1 MNPEYDFGS
10 GCTNPDTFPV
20 EKLAAAAAAGIRE
33 VGVDFTRY
41 PGDLGHLGMREML
54 ARRESEREGVQVDPD
69 HMVLTNGSMQGVTLT
84 AEAFLVDGEEN
95 VIITEELTY
104 SGTIGAYRRLGVR
117 MAGVHVDEQG
127 MCIDHLEETLKDLQ
141 RAGTTP
147 RFIYT
152 LPTYQ
157 NPTGSVMP
165 RSRRLQ
171 LLDVA
176 HRFGVPIVEDNC
188 YADVHFEGAKEPAL
202 YALDDTDHPHI
213 YLCSLSK
220 ILGPGVRLGYVYAR
234 QPMLQ
239 KVLDRR
245 YDGGNSLLTASVLA
259 SFFGDGLWDHVEQ
272 MNGPLK
278 QKRDAVFAGLEQN
291 VKDICTWS
299 HPVGGLFI
307 WVHLPHDI
315 DHSRLRQLADAARVR
330 YAAGSAFHIDGLAL
344 PNLRLAFGYP
354 PLEAIH
360 EGVPILADCIRQA
373 CGASDRGER
382 TAAG

>member
-1 MNPEYDFGS
+1 
-10 GCTNPDTFPV
+10 
-20 EKLAAAAAAGIRE
+20 
-33 VGVDFTRY
+33 
-41 PGDLGHLGMREML
+41 
-54 ARRESEREGVQVDPD
+54 
-69 HMVLTNGSMQGVTLT
+69 
-84 AEAFLVDGEEN
+84 
-95 VIITEELTY
+95 
-104 SGTIGAYRRLGVR
+104 
-117 MAGVHVDEQG
+117 
-127 MCIDHLEETLKDLQ
+127 
-141 RAGTTP
+141 
-147 RFIYT
+147 
-152 LPTYQ
+152 
-157 NPTGSVMP
+157 
-165 RSRRLQ
+165 
-171 LLDVA
+171 
-176 HRFGVPIVEDNC
+176 
-188 YADVHFEGAKEPAL
+188 
-202 YALDDTDHPHI
+202 
-213 YLCSLSK
+213 
-220 ILGPGVRLGYVYAR
+220 
-234 QPMLQ
+234 MLQ